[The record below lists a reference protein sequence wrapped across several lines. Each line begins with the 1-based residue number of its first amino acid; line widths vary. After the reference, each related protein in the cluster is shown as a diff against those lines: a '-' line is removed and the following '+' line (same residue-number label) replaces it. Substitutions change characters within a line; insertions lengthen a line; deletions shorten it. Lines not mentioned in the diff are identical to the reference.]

1 MKNYSLGTKVSITF
15 AFCLLFLLIL
25 FVLFYRYESE
35 LNLQKLKERHLR
47 CINYVLLL
55 YQNNTPQE
63 DIENYFKSFEF
74 KKVANETLGSS
85 ILQYGNIIVKQD
97 TDFGNFS
104 AIIYDNKHYISRED
118 GKSVV
123 IFESQEKF
131 LANNLFFIILILT
144 FSLLVWLYISIIKS
158 IEPIREFGKVVRKLA
173 GGDTSVQFVYDGNDE
188 IGELSQ
194 EFNKATRT
202 IANLHNSRTLFLRTI
217 MHELK
222 TPIGKG
228 RIIAEMVEEEISRN
242 RLIKVFKRLEVLIN
256 EFTRMEQVITK
267 NYILEKN
274 THSLKDIFNQA
285 VIILMFEPE
294 QVAKRIQ
301 FDLGNKPFFINA
313 DLGLMVLAF
322 KNLMD
327 NAIKYGKDNVVK
339 VVLKRNILS
348 FYNKG
353 EPLEKPIEE
362 YRQAFASSTKRDKI
376 GGGLGL
382 GLYIV
387 DNILKLHDLKL
398 DYEYKNGQHCF
409 FIALA
414 KA

>member
-1 MKNYSLGTKVSITF
+1 
-15 AFCLLFLLIL
+15 
-25 FVLFYRYESE
+25 LFYRYENE
-35 LNLQKLKERHLR
+35 LNLQKLKERHLQY
-47 CINYVLLL
+47 ISYVSLL
-55 YQNNTPQE
+55 YQNETPIEEIE
-63 DIENYFKSFEF
+63 DYFENFKF
-74 KKVANETLGSS
+74 KKVANESYTDLV
-85 ILQYGNIIVKQD
+85 LQHGNVMAKKN

-104 AIIYDNKHYISRED
+104 ALFHDNKNYISIDD
-118 GKSVV
+118 GNSIIV
-123 IFESQEKF
+123 FESKERF
-131 LANNLFFIILILT
+131 PTNNLFFIILILT
-144 FSLLVWLYISIIKS
+144 FSLLVWLYISTIKS

-188 IGELSQ
+188 IGELSH

-228 RIIAEMVEEEISRN
+228 RIVAEMVEEEVSRN

-256 EFTRMEQVITK
+256 EFTKMEQVITK
-267 NYILEKN
+267 NYTLERD
-274 THSLKDIFNQA
+274 TYSLKDVFERAIS
-285 VIILMFEPE
+285 ILMFEPE
-294 QVAKRIQ
+294 QVTKRVHT
-301 FDLGNKPFFINA
+301 DLGNKPFFINV
-313 DLGLMVLAF
+313 DLGLMSLAF

-327 NAIKYGKDNVVK
+327 NAIKYGKDNMVK
-339 VVLKRNILS
+339 VVFKRNVLS

-362 YRQAFASSTKRDKI
+362 YRQAFSSSTKRDKA

-398 DYEYKNGQHCF
+398 NYEYKNAQHRF
-409 FIALA
+409 FIVLTRA
-414 KA
+414 